1 MFYMSI
7 VYMYYLKFHIQ
18 VDWTEDFNDSS
29 FNMVYIYS
37 NAEWKQNKFFI
48 SKVIQSRVAS
58 KYAAQQT

>member
-1 MFYMSI
+1 
-7 VYMYYLKFHIQ
+7 MYYLKFHIQ